1 MLKGFNVYTEI
12 KECFVF
18 KSFFEHWPCFWIKV
32 GNWGLVLIQK
42 NTLLAFEDGNCAYL
56 KCIVIVVIFPQSKV
70 DIWQLAKDE
79 KIIEPR
85 LTQLRKNCG
94 LYINARGLILHK

>member
-1 MLKGFNVYTEI
+1 MFIPRSKNVLCSKAFLSIGHVLDKSRQLGF
-12 KECFVF
+12 
-18 KSFFEHWPCFWIKV
+18 
-32 GNWGLVLIQK
+32 GLDTK
-42 NTLLAFEDGNCAYL
+42 NTLQAFEDGNCAFL

-85 LTQLRKNCG
+85 LSQLRKNCG
-94 LYINARGLILHK
+94 LYMNARGLILHK